1 MSKMKILA
9 NDGIHPAGKAMLEAA
24 GFQVVT
30 DKVAQEDLP
39 TELPNYT
46 GIIVRSAT
54 KVRQE
59 LIDACPDL
67 KVIGRGGVGLDNI
80 DVDYAN
86 DKGIAVYNTPAASSQ
101 SVAELVFAHAL
112 GVARSLHM
120 ANRAM
125 PVTGDTD
132 FKALKKSYSKGIEF
146 KGKTIG
152 IIGFGR
158 IGQQV
163 GKLAI
168 GMGMNVTAHD
178 PYLDEATLRLQF
190 PMTKKGVRVLVK
202 TVSMKSVLETSD
214 ILTLHVPSQGRPVIG
229 KRELKM
235 MKKGAII
242 VNASRGGIIDE
253 AALIDAL
260 DSGHLMGAGLDVFD
274 SEPTPS
280 KAILEHPRISL
291 TPHTGASTEQ
301 AQANIG
307 TELAE
312 KFINYLKGSR

>member
-1 MSKMKILA
+1 MSKVKILA

-24 GFQVVT
+24 GFQVDT
-30 DKVAQEDLP
+30 DKIAQEDLP
-39 TELPNYT
+39 TELQNYS

-54 KVRQE
+54 KVRKD

-67 KVIGRGGVGLDNI
+67 QVIGRGGVGLDNI
-80 DVDYAN
+80 DVEYAKDN
-86 DKGIAVYNTPAASSQ
+86 GIAVFNTPAASSQ

-120 ANRAM
+120 ANREM
-125 PVTGDTD
+125 PEKGDSE

-146 KGKTIG
+146 RDKTIG

-158 IGQQV
+158 IGQNV
-163 GKLAI
+163 GRLAI
-168 GMGMNVTAHD
+168 GMGMHVTAHD

-202 TVSMKSVLETSD
+202 TVSMKSVLESSD

-229 KRELKM
+229 ARELAK

-253 AALIDAL
+253 KALIEAI
-260 DSGHLMGAGLDVFD
+260 DSGHIMGAGLDVFD
-274 SEPTPS
+274 NEPTPS
-280 KAILEHPRISL
+280 REILSHPRISL
-291 TPHTGASTEQ
+291 SPHTGASTEQ

-312 KFINYLKGSR
+312 KFINYLNGKS